1 LNFLANEV
9 NCIFVAKVNN
19 MATLSGQRVKDAYT
33 SLLKLESGTATSTT
47 KVIEDGA
54 GNDTALKLSTVKVE
68 VNGTLAF
75 SEAPTTG
82 STETAALFLDASNN
96 IVKRTLGSAAFTSG
110 ASLTPTAPLAIA
122 SNVISISAPTT
133 LSQLTESTAATADT
147 FLIYDATATVYKYI
161 TLEDLTQYVG
171 SNLTISAAGSNGQ
184 VTYNNGGTYGG
195 SASLVFNDSP
205 GAEQLN
211 FMGLDFVQ
219 REVSNGT
226 CAFFSRSD
234 SATINNAVT
243 NGVVTTIEADLFAG
257 GWIIDYMIY
266 GPGGTIARVGEI
278 HVVWNPD
285 NLSTVPVMVDSIKT
299 SIGSSTTATFVFNVT
314 IASTTLQLRATNTT
328 GSNITVLVNGKAF
341 YAF

>member
-1 LNFLANEV
+1 MNFLANEV

-110 ASLTPTAPLAIA
+110 SSLTPTAPLNIA
-122 SNVISISAPTT
+122 SNVISINAPTT
-133 LSQLTESTAATADT
+133 LSQLTESTAATTDT
-147 FLIYDATATVYKYI
+147 FLIYDASATVYKYI

-171 SNLTISAAGSNGQ
+171 SNITISAAGSNGEL
-184 VTYNNGGTYGG
+184 TYNNGGTAGG
-195 SASLVFNDSP
+195 AAGLTYNDSP
-205 GAEQLN
+205 AAEQ
-211 FMGLDFVQ
+211 FVFTGLDFVQ
-219 REVSNGT
+219 REVSNGV
-226 CAFFSRSD
+226 CGFYSRSD

-243 NGVVTTIEADLFAG
+243 NGVVTTIEANLYAG
-257 GWIIDYMIY
+257 AWIIDYMIY
-266 GPGGTIARVGEI
+266 GSGGALARVGEI
-278 HVVWNPD
+278 HVVWNKS
-285 NLSTVPVMVDSIKT
+285 NLATAPSIVDSIKA
-299 SIGSSTTATFVFNVT
+299 SIGTSTTSTFVFNAY
-314 IASTTLQLRATNTT
+314 INSNTLQLRATNTS
-328 GSNITVLVNGKAF
+328 GENMTVLLNGKAF

>member
-75 SEAPTTG
+75 SESPTTG
-82 STETAALFLDASNN
+82 STETAALFLDSSNN

-110 ASLTPTAPLAIA
+110 SSLTPVAPLAIA

-133 LSQLTESTAATADT
+133 LSQLTESTAATADS
-147 FLIYDATATVYKYI
+147 FLIYDATATSYKYI

-171 SNLTISAAGSNGQ
+171 SNLTIAAAGSNGQ
-184 VTYNNGGTYGG
+184 VTYNDGGVTAGAAGLSY
-195 SASLVFNDSP
+195 NDSP
-205 GAEQLN
+205 GAEQ
-211 FMGLDFVQ
+211 FVFTGLDFVQ
-219 REVSNGT
+219 RQVSSGT
-226 CAFFSRSD
+226 CGFYSRSD
-234 SATINNAVT
+234 SATINNATT
-243 NGVVTTIEADLFAG
+243 NGVVTTIQANLYAG
-257 GWIIDYMIY
+257 AWIIDYMIY
-266 GPGGTIARVGEI
+266 GSGGSIARVGEI
-278 HVVWNPD
+278 HIVWNKN
-285 NLSTVPVMVDSIKT
+285 NLSTAPTIVDSIKT
-299 SIGSSTTATFVFNVT
+299 SIGAPTTSNFVFNAFINVN
-314 IASTTLQLRATNTT
+314 TLQLRATNTS
-328 GSNITVLVNGKAF
+328 GENMTVLLNAKAF